1 MPPARLCASC
11 HFPPW
16 GRMNPWWPGAVFMA
30 KLNACGLDV
39 LAGVR
44 AVLCDL
50 DDTLTLD
57 GKLPATAY
65 AALEAIRDS
74 GRKTIVVTGR
84 PAGWCD
90 LIARLWPVDGVVGEN
105 GAFYFRHDPLKR
117 RMIRRFL
124 RTADERARDHRNL
137 FAWFAEIK
145 KAHPA
150 IALSAD
156 QDYRISDI
164 AIDVCE
170 DIPALP
176 DDEVQAII
184 ADLAA
189 RGATVKLS
197 SIHVNAWIGQFDKL
211 SMSKTYL
218 ADELGIDEADL
229 KRRVLYIG
237 DSPNDEPMFAF
248 FAVTVGVQN
257 IVKYLPLMQGQP
269 AYITDAPG
277 GHGFAEMVARLNS
290 VKPE

>member
-1 MPPARLCASC
+1 MNRLQS
-11 HFPPW
+11 
-16 GRMNPWWPGAVFMA
+16 GAVFMA
-30 KLNACGLDV
+30 KLNACSSDV
-39 LAGVR
+39 LAGVQ

-57 GKLPATAY
+57 GKLPAAAY
-65 AALEAIRDS
+65 AALEAIRDG
-74 GRKTIVVTGR
+74 GRKTVVVTGR

-105 GAFYFRHDPLKR
+105 GAFYFRYDPEKR
-117 RMIRRFL
+117 QMTRRFL
-124 RTADERARDHRNL
+124 RSAEERARDHKNL
-137 FAWFAEIK
+137 FAWFEDLK
-145 KAHPA
+145 SAHPA

-176 DDEVQAII
+176 DSEVQEII
-184 ADLAA
+184 ADLTA

-197 SIHVNAWIGQFDKL
+197 SIHVNAWIGRFDKL

-218 ADELGIDEADL
+218 ADELGISEADL

-237 DSPNDEPMFAF
+237 DSPNDEPMFAY

-257 IVKYLPLMQGQP
+257 IVKYLPLMRGQP

-277 GHGFAEMVARLNS
+277 GHGFAEMVACLNS
-290 VKPE
+290 VKPQ